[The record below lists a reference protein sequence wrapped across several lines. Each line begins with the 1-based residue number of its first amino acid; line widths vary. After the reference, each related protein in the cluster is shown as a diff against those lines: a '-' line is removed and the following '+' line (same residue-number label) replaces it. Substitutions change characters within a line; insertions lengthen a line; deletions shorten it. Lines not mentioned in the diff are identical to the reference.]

1 MLSMMIIALRNG
13 VDRVEAMILA
23 REIPFRVLGEG
34 FPIRVARPNLASIGS
49 SRMSIHAR

>member
-23 REIPFRVLGEG
+23 RVMPRRVL
-34 FPIRVARPNLASIGS
+34 ARAFRSGQLGPDLASLES
-49 SRMSIHAR
+49 PRVSIHAR